1 MLAKAV
7 EAEVGDFLGKHA
19 DLKAQDSHR
28 RVVRHGHL
36 PEREVMPQ
44 MKSKSLI
51 G

>member
-7 EAEVGDFLGKHA
+7 EAEVADFLGKHA